1 MAVSLANNQGIGWVQ
16 EFCIGHNLQKEK
28 LVVVMGEKKK
38 TILKAYFQ
46 IYRILQLGDPQ

>member
-16 EFCIGHNLQKEK
+16 EFCIGYNLQEK
-28 LVVVMGEKKK
+28 KVVVVMGGEK

-46 IYRILQLGDPQ
+46 IYRILQLGDSQ